1 MDAPAPPCSLRGN
14 RSTEDYTVA
23 KTTNP
28 NADDIAA
35 LEREIA
41 DVRANIIELTE
52 QAAAYSGAADDDLSA
67 RRIAEQEAQLKRLTE
82 KRDRLEKG
90 Q

>member
-1 MDAPAPPCSLRGN
+1 MAPKR
-14 RSTEDYTVA
+14 E
-23 KTTNP
+23 TTNP

-52 QAAAYSGAADDDLSA
+52 QAAAYSGAADDDLSS